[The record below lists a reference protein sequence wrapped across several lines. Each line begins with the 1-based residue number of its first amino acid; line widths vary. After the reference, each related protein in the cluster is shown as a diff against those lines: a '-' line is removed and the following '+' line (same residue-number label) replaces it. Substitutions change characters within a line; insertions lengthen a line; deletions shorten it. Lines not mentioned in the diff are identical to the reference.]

1 MQTNALICINNPM
14 DRDLI
19 KLVMKQADIPFELAN
34 SPHDLV
40 DLVAQIK
47 PILLILDI
55 LLPGINGL
63 DAVAKIK
70 SQMQH
75 RSPVVAVISSLAFPE
90 IVSKAQKVGVDEF
103 ITKPL
108 DADQLRSRL
117 NRMLNKALSAGVKKT

>member
-1 MQTNALICINNPM
+1 MQTNALICINDPM

-40 DLVAQIK
+40 DLVVQIK

-90 IVSKAQKVGVDEF
+90 IVLKSQKVGVDEF